1 MRKLRF
7 RKVMLLIQGHL
18 ANDEARI
25 QTYVDLT
32 PELQLLTTM
41 LYQGIFKIFI
51 LSACIHQAFYLKS
64 QNHPISFL

>member
-1 MRKLRF
+1 
-7 RKVMLLIQGHL
+7 MLLIQGHL

-41 LYQGIFKIFI
+41 LNQGIFKIFI
-51 LSACIHQAFYLKS
+51 LRACIHQAIYLKS